1 MGIVKKLIAELRTE
15 IGDEEY
21 LLLSHNTDEEIDE
34 MSELYSKEE
43 IIKQKYDRE
52 KHKGKIDGL
61 KKAVYILG
69 TYAKNNSYH
78 SQTSLNRHNK
88 E

>member
-1 MGIVKKLIAELRTE
+1 MGIVKKLIAELRSE
-15 IGDEEY
+15 VGDEEH
-21 LLLSHNTDEEIDE
+21 LLSSYNTDEEIDE

-43 IIKQKYDRE
+43 IIEQKYDRE
-52 KHKGKIDGL
+52 KHKGRIDGL

-78 SQTSLNRHNK
+78 SQRNLDRHNK
-88 E
+88 